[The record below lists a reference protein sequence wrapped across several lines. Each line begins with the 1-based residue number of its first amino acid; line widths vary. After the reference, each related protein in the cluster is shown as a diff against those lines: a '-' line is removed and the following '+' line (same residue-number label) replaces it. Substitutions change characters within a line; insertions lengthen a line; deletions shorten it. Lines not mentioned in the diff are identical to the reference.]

1 PPDEFGSI
9 QRVLELTG
17 GLLIAGVG
25 LWLFF
30 CRLAGR
36 ADHVHFGG
44 GHHHHHHGHH
54 HHHHDHGHDHP
65 HDHDHDHDHD
75 HVHAV
80 PGGWRGLIALGVGGG
95 IVPCP
100 SAVMLLVAAV
110 VANKMQRAVP
120 LLLAFSAG
128 LASVLVLIG
137 ILVVRTKGLAGKRL
151 ESSRLYR

>member
-1 PPDEFGSI
+1 
-9 QRVLELTG
+9 
-17 GLLIAGVG
+17 
-25 LWLFF
+25 
-30 CRLAGR
+30 

-44 GHHHHHHGHH
+44 GHHHHHHHGHSH
-54 HHHHDHGHDHP
+54 HHHHDL
-65 HDHDHDHDHD
+65 DHDHDQ
-75 HVHAV
+75 VHSV
-80 PGGWRGLIALGVGGG
+80 PGGWRGLVALGVGGG

-137 ILVVRTKGLAGKRL
+137 ILVVRTKALTGKRW
-151 ESSRLYR
+151 ERSPLYRALPVVSAALV